1 MAFEAG
7 VVVATPVM
15 PKDLQIG
22 LPLRN
27 AKMYPEIDLC
37 SDANVKESLVRTLCA
52 FSNCASC
59 WVFQLDCPL
68 LSLRHFSGCSAS
80 V

>member
-7 VVVATPVM
+7 VLVVTPVM

-27 AKMYPEIDLC
+27 AKMYPEIDLF
-37 SDANVKESLVRTLCA
+37 SDANVKGSVLRTG
-52 FSNCASC
+52 
-59 WVFQLDCPL
+59 P
-68 LSLRHFSGCSAS
+68 
-80 V
+80 